1 MDPRTQ
7 KKALRYLPLLG
18 RRHPVCPPL
27 PERVQEIIDLAC
39 IAERQDA
46 NALHSAAHALNKAA
60 LLASDNGLSR
70 EARQLCWQHIDVYRP
85 AGHRL
90 TTLQARYM
98 LEPVVNLARLHI
110 RDRDPEAALR
120 ILKEM
125 HHAGTT
131 GTDLMVDGRVLPLG
145 QLTGS
150 QEERNKLREWVWL
163 QLLTDGTRAL
173 TSTGRWEDAVA
184 LAEAHRGIGTHLLE
198 GRQVAIL
205 AAFFSKRPDKA
216 RELLHASTP
225 TEPWEH
231 QVASC
236 LAVICGSAGSQ
247 VHHTLST
254 AMIRAFRDR
263 EPVTGYALFRVRLG
277 LTVTAL
283 AGIDVHSQVPTLL
296 RQVAAEAV
304 DSGDGY
310 AARAALNHGISGL
323 RLPPHQRHALVDLV
337 AASGLDSGPLP
348 PPLQARFANATD
360 TAVRALSASLGRNVS
375 LTVHDRAPHHRS

>member
-7 KKALRYLPLLG
+7 ETALRYFPLLG
-18 RRHPVCPPL
+18 RRHPVCSPL
-27 PERVQEIIDLAC
+27 PERVQEIVDLAC
-39 IAERQDA
+39 IAEREDA

-60 LLASDNGLSR
+60 LLASDNGLGK
-70 EARQLCWQHIDVYRP
+70 EARQLCWQHIDRYRP

-125 HHAGTT
+125 HHAVTT

-150 QEERNKLREWVWL
+150 QEGRNKLREWVWL
-163 QLLTDGTRAL
+163 QLLTDGTRAM
-173 TSTGRWEDAVA
+173 TSMGRWEDAVA

-205 AAFFSKRPDKA
+205 AACVGNRHSEA
-216 RELLHASTP
+216 REILHSSTP

-236 LAVICGSAGSQ
+236 LKVICD
-247 VHHTLST
+247 ST
-254 AMIRAFRDR
+254 DPPALHGLIIAMIRAFCDS

-277 LTVTAL
+277 LTVTTL
-283 AGIDVHSQVPTLL
+283 ASINPHSRAPTLL

-310 AARAALNHGISGL
+310 AARAVLNHRIPDL
-323 RLPPHQRHALVDLV
+323 QLLACQRRALADIVT
-337 AASGLDSGPLP
+337 ASGLGFGPLIP
-348 PPLQARFANATD
+348 SLQTAFANGTE
-360 TAVRALSASLGRNVS
+360 TAMKALSASLETKDSPAAIRLPDS
-375 LTVHDRAPHHRS
+375 S